1 MFKTAQEVN
10 RGFIHKQFTALWQRS
25 FKFHDDCPDA
35 EELIESL
42 QNLEE
47 SDLTRTEI
55 VMVFSMED
63 FEPLYFSKNVEQVL
77 GHPVEELLKSKSFL
91 FFKLLAFNQISTV
104 FQIIKWVKAFWS
116 HKKTKASQSQK
127 METYYCG
134 IQTKPINGKSKTF
147 LIRNSYKLGQKQEF
161 PKTMV
166 FYFTDITHLFR
177 GDFYWVIFRSTW
189 LNGKFSKIHSSRITK
204 KESYNLI
211 TEREKEILL
220 KFSDGKSNK
229 EIGECLEI
237 STGTVEKHRRNM
249 LEKTGARDTTA
260 LIHFCKLCKIL

>member
-1 MFKTAQEVN
+1 MFKTVQEEN
-10 RGFIHKQFTALWQRS
+10 RGFIHKQFTALWQRT
-25 FKFHDDCPDA
+25 FDFHDDCPDA
-35 EELIESL
+35 DELIESL

-47 SDLTRTEI
+47 SDLARTEI
-55 VMVFSMED
+55 VMVFAMD
-63 FEPLYFSKNVEQVL
+63 RFEPLYISKNVEKIL
-77 GHPVEELLKSKSFL
+77 GFSVDELLKSKSFL
-91 FFKLLAFNQISTV
+91 FFKLLASNQIKT
-104 FQIIKWVKAFWS
+104 FFNIIKWVKAFWADE
-116 HKKTKASQSQK
+116 KTNVNQAQK

-134 IQTKPINGKSKTF
+134 IRSKIINGVSKTF
-147 LIRNSYKLGQKQEF
+147 LIRNSYKLGPNQEF
-161 PKTMV
+161 PRTIV

-189 LNGKFSKIHSSRITK
+189 KDGFFSKIHSSRATK

-211 TEREKEILL
+211 TNREKEILIQ
-220 KFSDGKSNK
+220 FSEGKSNK
-229 EIGECLEI
+229 EIGEFLKI